1 MKNTNFKKYII
12 EGLLIVFSV
21 LFALAINK
29 LAENYQTEEKKNIA
43 INKIKEELKNNSKI
57 IKEWNVKHQ
66 EIKQNLDDILVGKND
81 SLKSQL
87 FKNNFLHPEILTN
100 KKGFI
105 SSLLTNT
112 AWETA
117 KTTGIVSEF
126 DFETTQKLSYV
137 YAVQNIIA
145 EKSSMEIIN
154 IMYDWTAKKIGENE
168 NAILI
173 QLNARISDLVS
184 QEQSLEYLINNALEN
199 LK

>member
-1 MKNTNFKKYII
+1 
-12 EGLLIVFSV
+12 
-21 LFALAINK
+21 
-29 LAENYQTEEKKNIA
+29 
-43 INKIKEELKNNSKI
+43 
-57 IKEWNVKHQ
+57 
-66 EIKQNLDDILVGKND
+66 LDDILVGKND

-184 QEQSLEYLINNALEN
+184 QEQSLEYLINNALED